1 MSTVELKNR
10 LIEKIHSTN
19 DQQVLMDVI
28 RLMNIN
34 LADMDIEE
42 PFKLT
47 NEMNQA
53 IDKARNQI
61 KKGEY
66 FTHEEAKQEMSK
78 WLGE

>member
-1 MSTVELKNR
+1 MQSKEYMSTVELKNR

-34 LADMDIEE
+34 LVDMDIEE

-61 KKGEY
+61 KKVN
-66 FTHEEAKQEMSK
+66 TSLTRKPNK
-78 WLGE
+78 R